1 MLAPARTLEE
11 HLAAAPLSRRQWLVW
26 ALATAGKLFE
36 GLIVFMG
43 GIALP
48 LQAEQFAMTPLQQGC
63 VVSASLLGILI
74 GALAL
79 GGLADRFGRRP
90 LFIAEMLVLLL
101 GLLAAAFSPG
111 TPWLLAALL
120 LIGLALGA
128 DYPTAHLV
136 IAESIPAAVRGRLVL
151 SAFSAQAVGAVLGT
165 GLAALLLAHP
175 PHLPLPLGLAW
186 PVWRWLYGVA
196 VLPVAAVAAARLL
209 VPESSHWLL
218 SRGEHA
224 AAEREL
230 ARLLNQPGLSL
241 RDRALAPAQAA
252 TDPAMDPA
260 NWRQLL
266 QAPLRRA
273 TVLASVPWFLQDVA
287 TYGVAIFTPLL
298 LQADLLQAGLPQ
310 ADLPHA
316 DLLAARSS
324 LLVDL
329 ALLPGIAAAIALVDR
344 WGRIPLQIIGFIG
357 CAAAL
362 LLAAGGQLLLGLLLF
377 QFMTN
382 LGPNA
387 QTYLMAG
394 ELFPTPVRGQGAGFA
409 AAAGKVGAVLTAVA
423 LPLLLSRWGGSLV
436 LSLLAV
442 TSLLGAAVTWC
453 WRLEPMGRELD
464 SVASSPPP

>member
-1 MLAPARTLEE
+1 
-11 HLAAAPLSRRQWLVW
+11 
-26 ALATAGKLFE
+26 
-36 GLIVFMG
+36 
-43 GIALP
+43 
-48 LQAEQFAMTPLQQGC
+48 
-63 VVSASLLGILI
+63 
-74 GALAL
+74 
-79 GGLADRFGRRP
+79 
-90 LFIAEMLVLLL
+90 
-101 GLLAAAFSPG
+101 
-111 TPWLLAALL
+111 
-120 LIGLALGA
+120 
-128 DYPTAHLV
+128 
-136 IAESIPAAVRGRLVL
+136 
-151 SAFSAQAVGAVLGT
+151 
-165 GLAALLLAHP
+165 
-175 PHLPLPLGLAW
+175 
-186 PVWRWLYGVA
+186 
-196 VLPVAAVAAARLL
+196 
-209 VPESSHWLL
+209 
-218 SRGEHA
+218 
-224 AAEREL
+224 
-230 ARLLNQPGLSL
+230 
-241 RDRALAPAQAA
+241 
-252 TDPAMDPA
+252 
-260 NWRQLL
+260 
-266 QAPLRRA
+266 
-273 TVLASVPWFLQDVA
+273 
-287 TYGVAIFTPLL
+287 VAIFTPLL

-394 ELFPTPVRGQGAGFA
+394 ELFPTPVRGLGAGFA

-423 LPLLLSRWGGSLV
+423 LPLLLSRWGDSLV